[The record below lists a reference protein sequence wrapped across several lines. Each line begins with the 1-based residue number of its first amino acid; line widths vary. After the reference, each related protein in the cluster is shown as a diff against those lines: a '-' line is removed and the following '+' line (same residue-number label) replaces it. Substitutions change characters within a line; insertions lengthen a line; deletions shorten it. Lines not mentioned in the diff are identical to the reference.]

1 MTHINIL
8 STKEMPGHV
17 EEITPS
23 THDSSIQ
30 IRFKFDCV
38 KSVQVIAPPLI
49 APPIRHQTASKN
61 SVQLSRTPIFAR
73 GRSYTQLVSQVL
85 SDPLCQLE
93 RKKLQKGVV
102 PAVGILKYLVGPLVA
117 PSCSKDLLL
126 QQHNV
131 QRWSAV
137 NTLASTSK
145 TVSFKFTDQNIT
157 RT

>member
-1 MTHINIL
+1 MTHLNIL
-8 STKEMPGHV
+8 STKAMPGHV
-17 EEITPS
+17 ERITTS

-30 IRFKFDCV
+30 IRFKFDSV
-38 KSVQVIAPPLI
+38 KSVQVI

-73 GRSYTQLVSQVL
+73 GRLHTQLVSQVL
-85 SDPLCQLE
+85 SNPLCQLD

-102 PAVGILKYLVGPLVA
+102 PAVGILKYLWWLPFAA

-131 QRWSAV
+131 QGWSAV
-137 NTLASTSK
+137 KALASTSK
-145 TVSFKFTDQNIT
+145 NMIVSFPDKNIT
-157 RT
+157 TI

>member
-1 MTHINIL
+1 MTHLIIL
-8 STKEMPGHV
+8 SAKEMPGHV
-17 EEITPS
+17 ERITPN

-38 KSVQVIAPPLI
+38 KSVQVV

-61 SVQLSRTPIFAR
+61 SVQLSRAPFIAI
-73 GRSYTQLVSQVL
+73 GRSHTQLVSEVL

-117 PSCSKDLLL
+117 PTGSCSKDLLL

-131 QRWSAV
+131 QRSSTV

-145 TVSFKFTDQNIT
+145 TVSFTDQNIT
-157 RT
+157 RI

>member
-1 MTHINIL
+1 MTHLNIL
-8 STKEMPGHV
+8 STKEMPGYV
-17 EEITPS
+17 ECITPS
-23 THDSSIQ
+23 MHDSSIQ

-38 KSVQVIAPPLI
+38 KSVQVIAPP
-49 APPIRHQTASKN
+49 IRHQTASEN
-61 SVQLSRTPIFAR
+61 LVQLSRTPIFAR
-73 GRSYTQLVSQVL
+73 GRTHTQLVSQVL

-131 QRWSAV
+131 QRWSTV
-137 NTLASTSK
+137 NALASTSK
-145 TVSFKFTDQNIT
+145 IFTASFTDQNIT
-157 RT
+157 RI